1 MLIIPAI
8 LWHYSFPFSFLF
20 GKGLEIFLNSL
31 FPHYGSRTS
40 SRTSLPCQ
48 PHVSIYQPH
57 VSIKSIALSC
67 IAIILFLP
75 VKLLALYPLSSVSIS
90 FSFKNFPFML
100 PIRQT
105 QRPSLIG
112 THLYLLQVVLRD
124 PTSGYPSLSSPE
136 GKSLFGNNISF
147 FFRKET
153 PRKFSQK

>member
-20 GKGLEIFLNSL
+20 GKGLETFLNSL

-90 FSFKNFPFML
+90 FSFKNFLFICSHTADTTAFPY
-100 PIRQT
+100 QH
-105 QRPSLIG
+105 SLVPQ
-112 THLYLLQVVLRD
+112 QVVLRD
-124 PTSGYPSLSSPE
+124 STPGYP
-136 GKSLFGNNISF
+136 ISF
-147 FFRKET
+147 N
-153 PRKFSQK
+153 PRRQKSFWQ